1 MVFTVQVTKDF
12 DDSALDLQFRFLGH
26 QRRERSAL
34 EVAAGL
40 DTEVSYPLDIDV
52 QLLKMLS
59 DDILLELIELVGN
72 TMVELRVKFFDDRGE
87 QLTET
92 LIGLVVRC

>member
-26 QRRERSAL
+26 QWCERSAL
-34 EVAAGL
+34 EVATGL

-59 DDILLELIELVGN
+59 DDILLELVELVGN
-72 TMVELRVKFFDDRGE
+72 TMVELRVKFFDDWGE
-87 QLTET
+87 
-92 LIGLVVRC
+92 